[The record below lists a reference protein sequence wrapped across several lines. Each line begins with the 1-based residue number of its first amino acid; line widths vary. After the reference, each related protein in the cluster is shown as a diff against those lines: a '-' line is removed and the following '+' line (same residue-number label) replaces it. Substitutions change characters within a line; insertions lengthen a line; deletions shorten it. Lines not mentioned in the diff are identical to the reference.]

1 VNSGPQL
8 GVAGG
13 LLGLA
18 QNLVGPLG
26 GLLDDSQT
34 VLGGLQA
41 LLRGPQIFPGVGEGG
56 EKALVGSDPLPAERL
71 QALQLLAG
79 AAREGVSRAEV
90 VLRLVPQD
98 PDAPV

>member
-1 VNSGPQL
+1 VNGGPQL
-8 GVAGG
+8 GVVAGG

-18 QNLVGPLG
+18 QDLVGPLG

-41 LLRGPQIFPGVGEGG
+41 LLRGLQIFPGVGEGG

-79 AAREGVSRAEV
+79 ALRAKASAV
-90 VLRLVPQD
+90 RRLCFV
-98 PDAPV
+98 